1 MVFNR
6 WILWVYAFIFVF
18 SLFFTKVFL
27 TVGGGDLSVASM
39 LFALLVSVYFAASTL
54 FGLLHPKERSDQE
67 NAFLLVMLA
76 YLVYGGVVFVFQL
89 VGLLTKLGVF

>member
-6 WILWVYAFIFVF
+6 WILLVYTFIFVF
-18 SLFFTKVFL
+18 ALFFTKVFL
-27 TVGGGDLSVASM
+27 MVKGGDLSVASM

-67 NAFLLVMLA
+67 KAFLLVMLV
-76 YLVYGGVVFVFQL
+76 YLAYGGVVFVFQSA
-89 VGLLTKLGVF
+89 GLLTKLGVF